1 MPGAAAPATIESM
14 DALLAFLGSFA
25 AIVLI
30 NLMLSGDNAIVIALA
45 ARNVPARLQRR
56 AIALGTL
63 GAVVVRCTMTL
74 GVVWLLEIP
83 GLLFVGGVALAW
95 IGYKLL
101 LPDEGDEMNLAARSR
116 GIWGAVRT
124 IVVADMVM
132 GVDNVLGVAG
142 AAHGSFTL
150 VVLGL
155 VTSIPIVIW
164 GSRWLL
170 KWVERHPSIVYVGA
184 AVLLWTAAKMILE
197 EPLAED
203 ATRHPA
209 LRFAL
214 YLVLVGGVLWAGFLR
229 NHRHLESRIHA
240 RLAQLA
246 SQPPNPHTGGAMN
259 VVLVPVSDLPDSH
272 HAVHRVVE
280 EYGRNPDIAI
290 HLLNVRR
297 PLSMRVARLVRRSLR
312 EDYHRERGNLA
323 LKPACAIL
331 DRHRIPYRTHVFVGD
346 AAEVIANEAKRL
358 ACDRIVMST
367 ARKGSL
373 TRLLQDSTTERV
385 LQRTEVP
392 VEMVVGDAI
401 SNFERYG
408 VPAVLGAA
416 AAALIALLLAET

>member
-1 MPGAAAPATIESM
+1 MPGRAGAPTIGGM

-56 AIALGTL
+56 AIALGTR
-63 GAVVVRCTMTL
+63 GAVVVRCAMTL

-83 GLLFVGGVALAW
+83 GLLFAGGVALVW

-101 LPDEGDEMNLAARSR
+101 LPGDGDEMNLASRAR

-214 YLVLVGGVLWAGFLR
+214 YLVVVGGVLWAGFMR

-246 SQPPNPHTGGAMN
+246 SRPSHPPTGGSMN
-259 VVLVPVSDLPDSH
+259 VVLVPVSDLANSH
-272 HAVHRVVE
+272 HAVHRVAE
-280 EYGRNPDIAI
+280 EYARNPDIAI

-297 PLSMRVARLVRRSLR
+297 PLSMRVARLVRRTLR
-312 EDYHRERGNLA
+312 EDYHR
-323 LKPACAIL
+323 
-331 DRHRIPYRTHVFVGD
+331 
-346 AAEVIANEAKRL
+346 
-358 ACDRIVMST
+358 
-367 ARKGSL
+367 
-373 TRLLQDSTTERV
+373 
-385 LQRTEVP
+385 
-392 VEMVVGDAI
+392 
-401 SNFERYG
+401 
-408 VPAVLGAA
+408 
-416 AAALIALLLAET
+416 